1 LQTFFIALLALIAA
15 FLAWRHI
22 ALLRGVRSLHHLI
35 CTETAPKSV
44 TIAENS
50 DSHSLARLSR
60 AICDLVAESTLSRDL
75 ERSRRSLLESLLDEI
90 DDALLI
96 VDEHSEVRF
105 ANQSARRIFP
115 SDLPPIGRPLIE
127 VCFDHRVI
135 ETVDLAW
142 QIGAKTQEHF
152 TRRVQFPADGRAER
166 SYLVEAEPLTG
177 LGIGTGAWVLIR
189 DVTLTLEIERIRQD
203 FVANASHELRTPLSI
218 LTGYLE
224 MLDDTRSVNAATL
237 RRCVPTMRKHADRLA
252 RIVEDMLTISKLES
266 HEDLLS
272 HEPFDLADSIRDSL
286 DHLQPLIDQQ
296 HARIH
301 LDLPVQAPIVGD
313 RLYWGQ
319 IFFNLIENALKQNP
333 DPGLNLTIRLTPGQG
348 RYQIEIIDDGIG
360 IPAAD
365 LPHIFKR
372 FYRVQ
377 KDHAQTVKGTGLGL
391 SIVKRAVEAHHGT
404 IKVRSQPGRETA
416 FIIEV
421 PQPTAPRL
429 LESGSNSASS
439 SNQPAA

>member
-1 LQTFFIALLALIAA
+1 MQTFVIVVLALVAA
-15 FLAWRHI
+15 VLAWRHV
-22 ALLRGVRSLHHLI
+22 ALLRGLRNLDRLI
-35 CTETAPKSV
+35 STNTAPRASQ
-44 TIAENS
+44 IAGDRDS
-50 DSHSLARLSR
+50 DALSQVSR
-60 AICDLVAESTLSRDL
+60 TICDLVAESTLSRDL
-75 ERSRRSLLESLLDEI
+75 ETSRRSLLEALLDEI
-90 DDALLI
+90 DDALLV

-105 ANQSARRIFP
+105 ANRVARRIFP
-115 SDLPPIGRPLIE
+115 SDIAPVGRPLIE

-142 QIGAKTQEHF
+142 QIGGKTQEHF
-152 TRRVQFPADGRAER
+152 TRRIPSPADGRSER
-166 SYLVEAEPLTG
+166 SYLVEAEPLSG
-177 LGIGTGAWVLIR
+177 LGIGRGAWVLIR
-189 DVTLTLEIERIRQD
+189 DVTLSLEIERIRQD

-224 MLDDTRSVNAATL
+224 MLDDTKSVSAATL
-237 RRCVPTMRKHADRLA
+237 RRCVPTMRRHADRLA
-252 RIVEDMLTISKLES
+252 HIVEDMLTISKLES
-266 HEDLLS
+266 HEDLLN
-272 HEPFDLADSIRDSL
+272 HDPFDLADSIRDSL
-286 DHLQPLIDQQ
+286 DHLQPIIEQQ

-333 DPGLNLTIRLTPGQG
+333 DPGLNVTVRLTPGQG
-348 RYQIEIIDDGIG
+348 RYQIDIIDDGIG

-377 KDHAQTVKGTGLGL
+377 KDHSQVIKGTGLGL

-404 IKVRSQPGRETA
+404 ISVRSRPGRETA
-416 FIIEV
+416 FTIEV
-421 PQPTAPRL
+421 PQPPAPRL
-429 LESGSNSASS
+429 LESGNGSTS

>member
-1 LQTFFIALLALIAA
+1 MQTFVIVVLALVAA
-15 FLAWRHI
+15 VLAWRHV
-22 ALLRGVRSLHHLI
+22 ALLRGLRNLDRLI
-35 CTETAPKSV
+35 STDTAPRASQ
-44 TIAENS
+44 IAGDRDS
-50 DSHSLARLSR
+50 DALSKVSR
-60 AICDLVAESTLSRDL
+60 TICDLVAESTLSRDL
-75 ERSRRSLLESLLDEI
+75 ETSRRSLLEALLDEI
-90 DDALLI
+90 DDALLV

-105 ANQSARRIFP
+105 ANRVARRIFP
-115 SDLPPIGRPLIE
+115 SDIAPVGRPLIE

-142 QIGAKTQEHF
+142 QIGGKTQEHF
-152 TRRVQFPADGRAER
+152 TRRIPSPADGRSER
-166 SYLVEAEPLTG
+166 SYLVEAEPLSG
-177 LGIGTGAWVLIR
+177 LGIGRGAWVLIR
-189 DVTLTLEIERIRQD
+189 DVTLSLEIERIRQD

-224 MLDDTRSVNAATL
+224 MLDDTKSVSAATL
-237 RRCVPTMRKHADRLA
+237 RRCVPTMRRHADRLA
-252 RIVEDMLTISKLES
+252 HIVEDMLTISKLES
-266 HEDLLS
+266 HEDLLN
-272 HEPFDLADSIRDSL
+272 HDPFDLADSIRDSL
-286 DHLQPLIDQQ
+286 DHLQPIIEQQ

-333 DPGLNLTIRLTPGQG
+333 DPGLNVTVRLTPGQG
-348 RYQIEIIDDGIG
+348 RYQIDIIDDGIG

-377 KDHAQTVKGTGLGL
+377 KDHSQVIKGTGLGL

-404 IKVRSQPGRETA
+404 ISVRSRPGRETA
-416 FIIEV
+416 FTIEV
-421 PQPTAPRL
+421 PQPPAPRL
-429 LESGSNSASS
+429 LESGNGSTS